1 VSLPA
6 PSRGPLQDGT
16 YRAPGAWRVPRALL
30 LAVAV
35 LCMVTLLGVAGQAFS
50 ALLLGLVA
58 TLALVAR
65 VLLGRPRLE
74 VSAAGVRVV
83 GVLRTRLVPW
93 PSVRGAGARA
103 ARGPL
108 GRVEQVLVVGRGAG
122 ADLPVPVVR
131 GPVDVATGRAGEVV
145 TIATALVQRA
155 RLENGELPTALVV
168 PAAARVDETLRQPWR
183 PQSATVAALLAH
195 LSGLVD
201 GVPRPLGRDAT
212 GREVLSVLP
221 GERVASPL
229 PSACWSDGA
238 LVSAA
243 SYLRR
248 VHDATTTWPVPV
260 GARWGRPPR
269 EPAEVVLHGDV
280 SAYTLRWSGPRV
292 VGLVDWDQVR
302 PGPRVVDVAVAA
314 YRLVPLT
321 SPGTPDAPGELAEQV
336 RRLPLFVA
344 AYGLADPSRLVEE
357 VVAHV
362 RFLRGLGRDV
372 GVYDGDL
379 AWLASQGGELQR
391 ALG

>member
-6 PSRGPLQDGT
+6 PPGGPLQDGT

-35 LCMVTLLGVAGQAFS
+35 LCLVTLLGVAGQAFS

-131 GPVDVATGRAGEVV
+131 APVDVATGRAGEVV

-212 GREVLSVLP
+212 GREVLSV
-221 GERVASPL
+221 
-229 PSACWSDGA
+229 
-238 LVSAA
+238 
-243 SYLRR
+243 
-248 VHDATTTWPVPV
+248 
-260 GARWGRPPR
+260 
-269 EPAEVVLHGDV
+269 
-280 SAYTLRWSGPRV
+280 
-292 VGLVDWDQVR
+292 R
-302 PGPRVVDVAVAA
+302 PGQRVVDVAVAA

-321 SPGTPDAPGELAEQV
+321 SPGTPDAPGKLAEQV

-372 GVYDGDL
+372 EVYDGDL